1 MNALVFP
8 GQGSQFVGMGKDL
21 YENHEDAK
29 KMFLQANKI
38 LDFDITDV
46 MFNGTVED
54 LKKTDITQPAIFIHS
69 CITYFI
75 NNVKDISAFAGHSLG
90 EFSAVTCSGSLSFEE
105 GLELVLIR
113 ARAMQNACKNN
124 DSTMAAILALSDE
137 IIDEE
142 CKKINN
148 VVPANYNC
156 PGQIVISGSNEG
168 IEKACAIFKD
178 KGGKAIPL
186 PVGGGFHSP
195 YMESARIELED
206 AVNQANI
213 STPSAPIYQ
222 NYDAKGYSKPENIR
236 NNLISQL
243 TSPVRWT
250 QSVNNMI
257 NDNVKVFIERGPGR
271 PHSIKTF
278 TLSLIMLLTD
288 CVHLTGEVN

>member
-1 MNALVFP
+1 MNALIFP

-21 YENHEDAK
+21 YESYEEAK
-29 KMFLQANKI
+29 KKFLLANKI

-46 MFNGTVED
+46 MFNGTADD

-69 CITYFI
+69 CITFFL
-75 NNVKDISAFAGHSLG
+75 NKVNDISAFAGHSLG
-90 EFSAVTCSGSLSFEE
+90 EFSALTCSGSLSFEE

-137 IIDEE
+137 EVNIACEVME
-142 CKKINN
+142 N

-156 PGQIVISGSNEG
+156 PGQIVISGSKKG
-168 IEKACAIFKD
+168 IENACVVFKE

-206 AVNQANI
+206 AVNEAKI
-213 STPSAPIYQ
+213 ETPSAPIYQ
-222 NYDAKGYSKPENIR
+222 NYDAIGYTDTHKIR
-236 NNLISQL
+236 SNLISQL

-257 NDNVKVFIERGPGR
+257 ENNVKNFIECGPGR
-271 PHSIKTF
+271 VLQGLVKKINKETNVS
-278 TLSLIMLLTD
+278 SL
-288 CVHLTGEVN
+288 

>member
-1 MNALVFP
+1 MNALIFP
-8 GQGSQFVGMGKDL
+8 GQGSQFVGMGKEL
-21 YENHEDAK
+21 YESHEEAK
-29 KMFLQANKI
+29 RKFLLANKI
-38 LDFDITDV
+38 LGFDITDV
-46 MFNGTVED
+46 MFNGTIDD

-69 CITYFI
+69 CITFFL
-75 NNVKDISAFAGHSLG
+75 NKVNDISAFAGHSLG
-90 EFSAVTCSGSLSFEE
+90 EFSAVTCSESLSFEE

-137 IIDEE
+137 EVNIACEVME
-142 CKKINN
+142 N

-156 PGQIVISGSNEG
+156 PGQIVISGSKKG
-168 IEKACAIFKD
+168 IENACVVFKE

-206 AVNQANI
+206 AVNEAKI
-213 STPSAPIYQ
+213 ETPSAPIYQ
-222 NYDAKGYSKPENIR
+222 NYDAIGYTDTHKIR
-236 NNLISQL
+236 SNLISQL

-257 NDNVKVFIERGPGR
+257 ENNVKNFIECGPGR
-271 PHSIKTF
+271 VLQGLVKKINRETNVS
-278 TLSLIMLLTD
+278 SL
-288 CVHLTGEVN
+288 

>member
-1 MNALVFP
+1 MNALIFP
-8 GQGSQFVGMGKDL
+8 GQGSQFVGMGKEL
-21 YENHEDAK
+21 YESHEEAK
-29 KMFLQANKI
+29 RKFLLANKI
-38 LDFDITDV
+38 LGFDITDV
-46 MFNGTVED
+46 MFNGTIDD

-69 CITYFI
+69 CITFFL
-75 NNVKDISAFAGHSLG
+75 NKVNDISAFAGHSLG
-90 EFSAVTCSGSLSFEE
+90 EFSAVTCSESLSFEE

-137 IIDEE
+137 EVNIACEVME
-142 CKKINN
+142 N

-156 PGQIVISGSNEG
+156 PGQIVISGSKKG
-168 IEKACAIFKD
+168 IENACVVFKE

-206 AVNQANI
+206 AVNEAKI
-213 STPSAPIYQ
+213 ETPSAPIYQ
-222 NYDAKGYSKPENIR
+222 NYDAIGYTDTHKIR
-236 NNLISQL
+236 SNLISQL

-257 NDNVKVFIERGPGR
+257 ENNVKKFIECGPGR
-271 PHSIKTF
+271 VLQGLVKKINRETDVS
-278 TLSLIMLLTD
+278 SL
-288 CVHLTGEVN
+288 

>member
-1 MNALVFP
+1 MNALIFP
-8 GQGSQFVGMGKDL
+8 GQGSQFVGMGKEL
-21 YENHEDAK
+21 YESHEEAK
-29 KMFLQANKI
+29 RKFLLANKI
-38 LDFDITDV
+38 LGFDITDV
-46 MFNGTVED
+46 MFNGTIDD

-69 CITYFI
+69 CITFFL
-75 NNVKDISAFAGHSLG
+75 NKVNDISAFAGHSLG
-90 EFSAVTCSGSLSFEE
+90 EFSAVTCSESLSFEE

-137 IIDEE
+137 EVNIACEVME
-142 CKKINN
+142 N

-156 PGQIVISGSNEG
+156 PGQIVISGSKKG
-168 IEKACAIFKD
+168 IENACVVFKE

-206 AVNQANI
+206 AVNEAKI
-213 STPSAPIYQ
+213 ETPSAPIYQ
-222 NYDAKGYSKPENIR
+222 NYDAIGYTDTHKIR
-236 NNLISQL
+236 SNLISQL

-257 NDNVKVFIERGPGR
+257 ENNVKNFIECGPGR
-271 PHSIKTF
+271 VLQGLVKKINRESNVS
-278 TLSLIMLLTD
+278 SL
-288 CVHLTGEVN
+288 

>member
-1 MNALVFP
+1 MNALIFP
-8 GQGSQFVGMGKDL
+8 GQGSQFVGMGKEL
-21 YENHEDAK
+21 YESHEEAK
-29 KMFLQANKI
+29 RKFLLANKI
-38 LDFDITDV
+38 LGFDITDV
-46 MFNGTVED
+46 MFNGTIDD

-69 CITYFI
+69 CITFFL
-75 NNVKDISAFAGHSLG
+75 NKVNDISAFAGHSLG
-90 EFSAVTCSGSLSFEE
+90 EFSAVTCSESLSFEE

-137 IIDEE
+137 EVNIACEVME
-142 CKKINN
+142 N

-156 PGQIVISGSNEG
+156 PGQIVISGSKKG
-168 IEKACAIFKD
+168 IENACVVFKE

-206 AVNQANI
+206 AVNEAKI
-213 STPSAPIYQ
+213 ETPSAPIYQ
-222 NYDAKGYSKPENIR
+222 NYDAIGYTDTHKIR
-236 NNLISQL
+236 SNLISQL

-257 NDNVKVFIERGPGR
+257 ENNVKKFIECGPGR
-271 PHSIKTF
+271 VLQGLVKKINRESDVS
-278 TLSLIMLLTD
+278 SL
-288 CVHLTGEVN
+288 

>member
-1 MNALVFP
+1 MNALIFP
-8 GQGSQFVGMGKDL
+8 GQGSQFVGMGKEL
-21 YENHEDAK
+21 YESHEEAK
-29 KMFLQANKI
+29 RKFLLANKI
-38 LDFDITDV
+38 LGFDITDV
-46 MFNGTVED
+46 MFNGTIDD

-69 CITYFI
+69 CITFFL
-75 NNVKDISAFAGHSLG
+75 NKVNDISAFAGHSLG
-90 EFSAVTCSGSLSFEE
+90 EFSAVTCSESLSFEE

-137 IIDEE
+137 EVNIACEVME
-142 CKKINN
+142 N

-156 PGQIVISGSNEG
+156 PGQIVISGSKKG
-168 IEKACAIFKD
+168 IENACVVFKE

-206 AVNQANI
+206 AVNEAKI
-213 STPSAPIYQ
+213 ETPSAPIYQ
-222 NYDAKGYSKPENIR
+222 NYDAIGYTDTHKIR
-236 NNLISQL
+236 SNLISQL

-257 NDNVKVFIERGPGR
+257 ENNVKKFIECGPGR
-271 PHSIKTF
+271 VLQGLVKKIHRETDVS
-278 TLSLIMLLTD
+278 SL
-288 CVHLTGEVN
+288 

>member
-1 MNALVFP
+1 MNALIFP
-8 GQGSQFVGMGKDL
+8 GQGSQFVGMGKEL
-21 YENHEDAK
+21 YESHEEAK
-29 KMFLQANKI
+29 RKFLLANKI
-38 LDFDITDV
+38 LGFDITDV
-46 MFNGTVED
+46 MFNGTIDD

-69 CITYFI
+69 CITFFL
-75 NNVKDISAFAGHSLG
+75 NKVNDISAFAGHSLG
-90 EFSAVTCSGSLSFEE
+90 EFSAVTCSESLSFEE

-137 IIDEE
+137 EVNIACEVME
-142 CKKINN
+142 N

-156 PGQIVISGSNEG
+156 PGQIVISGSKKG
-168 IEKACAIFKD
+168 IENACVVFKE

-206 AVNQANI
+206 AVNEAKI
-213 STPSAPIYQ
+213 ETPSAPIYQ
-222 NYDAKGYSKPENIR
+222 NYDAIGYTDTHKIR
-236 NNLISQL
+236 SNLISQL

-257 NDNVKVFIERGPGR
+257 ENNVKKFIEWGPGR
-271 PHSIKTF
+271 VLQGLVKKINREPDVS
-278 TLSLIMLLTD
+278 SL
-288 CVHLTGEVN
+288 